1 MSMIW
6 VILCSLVKEIHRW
19 QSASLVLSHK
29 SQATRNRVWLFLPR
43 PLISAQAPLS
53 TPFPVVPARA
63 TTFVL
68 VHCYLTW
75 RIQTI
80 VYFALGTNHRFAKV
94 SLRLLCWHY
103 NPSKTPS
110 FLRPP
115 LPSRWMRCDT
125 NFSNFGF
132 DVDWGFEEKLPSRQ
146 RADCR
151 MSKLRNTFGAHGF

>member
-1 MSMIW
+1 
-6 VILCSLVKEIHRW
+6 
-19 QSASLVLSHK
+19 
-29 SQATRNRVWLFLPR
+29 
-43 PLISAQAPLS
+43 
-53 TPFPVVPARA
+53 
-63 TTFVL
+63 
-68 VHCYLTW
+68 
-75 RIQTI
+75 

-94 SLRLLCWHY
+94 SLRLLCRHY

-151 MSKLRNTFGAHGF
+151 MSKLRKTFGAHGF